1 MVIFCYYKIK
11 KYADFH
17 VWHPAM
23 KLLWMQININVIF
36 DYHTNCSKI
45 ENVRQRV
52 VFQKKWWWSFR
63 KWWYQYAKWN
73 KGLNSNFFDTNWS
86 YGKSSTS
93 KETLSILLF
102 VGAHTVISQ
111 KRLVWAR
118 VPQLVHIGTILKDST
133 EENSKNC
140 VDVTTYNCI
149 AYTGYSILYSLCQIL
164 WYKSMC

>member
-1 MVIFCYYKIK
+1 MAIFCYYKIK

-36 DYHTNCSKI
+36 DYHTSCSKI

-73 KGLNSNFFDTNWS
+73 KGLNSNFFDVNWPNRE
-86 YGKSSTS
+86 SSTS
-93 KETLSILLF
+93 KKSYQYCFLQEYIPLFPGNDWFKLSGIL
-102 VGAHTVISQ
+102 
-111 KRLVWAR
+111 
-118 VPQLVHIGTILKDST
+118 QLVHVGKFWK
-133 EENSKNC
+133 NSRK
-140 VDVTTYNCI
+140 
-149 AYTGYSILYSLCQIL
+149 
-164 WYKSMC
+164 KF